1 MRHKPIQ
8 CFTSVFSAIFE
19 SVFRPV
25 TPSAT
30 SFTVSLTGLTG
41 GFAIIG
47 DHASISY
54 TITPDNGTDTVK
66 WSNSSDPAD
75 PATYGTG
82 AAPTDYT
89 AGDGNPLYCHV
100 TDGGTTVTRSAT
112 IAKPVA
118 TGGADLDL
126 AFAEDSAISP
136 TDLIQNWTTN
146 GNTLTFVSVS
156 PSLPT
161 GLSINSAG
169 TLSGTPTDVTADDTY
184 TLTMQDAYGRQTADT
199 FTLEITAALVA
210 PTVSS
215 SSYNASTGEVTMAI
229 NSTAGDCTVYWAT
242 TASGATPTEA
252 QVRAGTGGGIL
263 DAGTSTSSAPSD
275 TDTITVTDTTA
286 EELHFVV
293 ENAAGDTGTPSG
305 ANNTV
310 ITGVVVY
317 PAPYAASGVAVPAPS
332 GSTNNY
338 TVDMEPG
345 MNVVSIYSGL
355 GSGASL
361 TSVSLDSNSMTKR
374 SENTVIGAHQPVV
387 QFEYFNAGP
396 KKTSVTLSL
405 VHTSTPFRTFYQPR
419 YLGNVAW
426 VSSATDPASA
436 SYTQT
441 NDVSQNTNADDII
454 VGIDY
459 LRDNSYV
466 AGGTTVT
473 GATKSFDAAV
483 EGTRYA
489 ITAHNF
495 AATGGTP
502 ETFTFDVGLSPGFE
516 HVAVSDV
523 YRPN

>member
-8 CFTSVFSAIFE
+8 CFTSVFSAVFE
-19 SVFRPV
+19 AVFRPV
-25 TPSAT
+25 MPSAT

-66 WSNSSDPAD
+66 WSDSSDPAD
-75 PATYGTG
+75 SATYGTG
-82 AAPTDYT
+82 SSPTPIGG
-89 AGDGNPLYCHV
+89 GDGGLLYCHV

-169 TLSGTPTDVTADDTY
+169 TLSGTPTDVTADATY

-229 NSTAGDCTVYWAT
+229 NSDAGDCTVYWAT

-263 DAGTSTSSAPSD
+263 DAGSFTSSAPSD
-275 TDTITVTDTTA
+275 TDTIVATDTTA

-293 ENAAGDTGTPSG
+293 ENAAGDTGTPSAG
-305 ANNTV
+305 NNTV

-317 PAPYAASGVAVPAPS
+317 PTPYVGTGVAVPAPS

-345 MNVVSIYSGL
+345 MNVVSIYTGL

-361 TSVSLDSNSMTKR
+361 TSVSLDGNSMTKR
-374 SENTVIGAHQPVV
+374 AENVVMGTNQPVV
-387 QFEYFNAGP
+387 HYEYFNAGP
-396 KKTSVTLSL
+396 KKASVTLSL
-405 VHTSTPFRTFYQPR
+405 AHTTTPFRSFYQVG
-419 YLGNVAW
+419 YLGNAAW

-436 SYTQT
+436 SYVQT
-441 NDVSQNTNADDII
+441 TDVSQNTSAGDII
-454 VGIDY
+454 IATDY

-473 GATKSFDAAV
+473 GATKSFDASV

-489 ITAHNF
+489 ITAHNLS
-495 AATGGTP
+495 ATGGTP
-502 ETFTFDVGLSPGFE
+502 ETVTFNVGLTPGFE
-516 HVAVSDV
+516 HVAAADV